1 MFRSKKKRLAAM
13 SSGQEGEKPVFLVC
27 PACGSEE
34 VRRSSIHRFIERVRS
49 WRGKRP
55 YLCLNCF
62 HRFTRSSPVVLKRDS
77 AAGEKK

>member
-1 MFRSKKKRLAAM
+1 MFRSKKKQTVVSPGRGATD
-13 SSGQEGEKPVFLVC
+13 PVFLVC

-62 HRFTRSSPVVLKRDS
+62 HRFTRSSKMVLKRDH
-77 AAGEKK
+77 AAHEEK

>member
-1 MFRSKKKRLAAM
+1 MFRSKKKQAAK
-13 SSGQEGEKPVFLVC
+13 SSGQDGVNPVFLVC

-34 VRRSSIHRFIERVRS
+34 VRRSSIHRFMERVRS

-62 HRFTRSSPVVLKRDS
+62 HRFTRSSKMTLKRDVD
-77 AAGEKK
+77 GEAKG